1 MVKNVAVAIGIIVLV
16 LASVEVIR
24 LLQLRASVA
33 SYAKYWRQYPD
44 QGTFIYVALG
54 DSATQGIGAS
64 KPELGYVGLLAQHIQ
79 QATGKTMRI
88 VNLSVSGAK
97 IQDVLEKQVPQL
109 AQYKPNLI
117 TVEVGTN
124 DVTSYDAAKFQS
136 QYDKLA
142 AVLPPGSV
150 VVNIPYFGGL
160 IRANDKAVEASEFI
174 AEAAHKYNLPLVDLQ
189 TETRAKNSIFN
200 YAADGFHPSNRAYKI
215 WEAAFWKT
223 IEPLVSS

>member
-1 MVKNVAVAIGIIVLV
+1 MVKNVVLAIGIIVFVLV
-16 LASVEVIR
+16 SVQVLR
-24 LLQLRASVA
+24 LLQLRTSVA
-33 SYAKYWRQYPD
+33 NYAKYWRQYPD
-44 QGTFIYVALG
+44 QGTFTYVALG

-64 KPELGYVGLLAQHIQ
+64 RPELGYVGLLAQHLQ
-79 QATGKTMRI
+79 QTTGKTVRI

-97 IQDVLEKQVPQL
+97 ITDVLEKQVPQL
-109 AQYKPNLI
+109 VKYKPDLI
-117 TVEVGTN
+117 TVAVGTN

-150 VVNIPYFGGL
+150 VANIPYFGGL
-160 IRANDKAVEASEFI
+160 IRANDKAIEASEYI
-174 AEAAHKYNLPLVDLQ
+174 SEAAHKYNLPLVDLQ
-189 TETRAKNSIFN
+189 AETRAKQSIFN